1 MAIAPDNKRDGIFGI
16 GLDESL
22 DVELSPL
29 VANFDRIDKLGQNH
43 FAGAIRAETANVS
56 LRFLPGRFLV
66 PDEDCVEADVPQDLG
81 EAVFG
86 KSTTI
91 EIVIARLPVLV
102 TDDLGDPVNQIGA
115 PVIEDRYDMDD
126 GRLLVS

>member
-1 MAIAPDNKRDGIFGI
+1 M
-16 GLDESL
+16 SL
-22 DVELSPL
+22 LMSSSRRL
-29 VANFDRIDKLGQNH
+29 LRISTASTNSVKYH

-91 EIVIARLPVLV
+91 EIVVARLPVLV

-115 PVIEDRYDMDD
+115 LVIEDRYDMDD